1 MKRRGY
7 EHEREVEE
15 NESLA
20 DWGRSRRVSPVTRRL
35 ALTFAQEVQAVQH
48 RFVRKVLVKANVANA
63 TE

>member
-1 MKRRGY
+1 MKRRGN

-20 DWGRSRRVSPVTRRL
+20 DWGRSRGAPVTRRL

-48 RFVRKVLVKANVANA
+48 RFARKVLVKANVTNA

>member
-1 MKRRGY
+1 MKRRGN

-20 DWGRSRRVSPVTRRL
+20 DWGKSRRGSPVTRRL

-48 RFVRKVLVKANVANA
+48 RFARKVLVKANVANA